1 MVEVG
6 AGEAKAYL
14 HRLLQRVAA
23 GEEVVITYGG
33 LPVARL
39 VPMNDEG
46 EGDAGPL
53 DDVLEARAPLTRDLL
68 DAFQE

>member
-6 AGEAKAYL
+6 VGEAKAYL
-14 HRLLQRVAA
+14 HRLLQRVAE

-33 LPVARL
+33 CPVARL
-39 VPMNDEG
+39 VP
-46 EGDAGPL
+46 AGAPVDVVVS
-53 DDVLEARAPLTRDLL
+53 DDPTANGRLLTRDLL